1 LRGRT
6 FAGSFAGLPDT
17 SQFGLGLSVA
27 AGIAHDHG
35 GSLQTE
41 SDENG
46 GGYLL
51 RVAVAEPGR

>member
-1 LRGRT
+1 
-6 FAGSFAGLPDT
+6 LPDT